1 MRKGKGNPL
10 VPLVAT
16 AVASR
21 VEAAASVCLST
32 LNSGDAD
39 VAPLLGTNYPANYP
53 LTHLHMGPTPLINHS
68 LFPG

>member
-10 VPLVAT
+10 VPLVAA

-21 VEAAASVCLST
+21 VDAAASVCSSA

-53 LTHLHMGPTPLINHS
+53 LTHLHMGPTPLNNRGLI
-68 LFPG
+68 LV